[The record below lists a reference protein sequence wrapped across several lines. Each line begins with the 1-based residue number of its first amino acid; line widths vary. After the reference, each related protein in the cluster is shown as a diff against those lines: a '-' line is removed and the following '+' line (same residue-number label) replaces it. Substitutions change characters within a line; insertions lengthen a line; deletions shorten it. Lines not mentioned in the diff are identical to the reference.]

1 MRDLKSIQIKYEQ
14 CYTSILLNNL
24 LLKILPHLSSQ
35 FKAFSNKKE
44 IKLIQIEAVTKER
57 SKSEAKLLDMYL
69 CA

>member
-35 FKAFSNKKE
+35 FKAFSKKKE
-44 IKLIQIEAVTKER
+44 KKLIQIEAVTKR